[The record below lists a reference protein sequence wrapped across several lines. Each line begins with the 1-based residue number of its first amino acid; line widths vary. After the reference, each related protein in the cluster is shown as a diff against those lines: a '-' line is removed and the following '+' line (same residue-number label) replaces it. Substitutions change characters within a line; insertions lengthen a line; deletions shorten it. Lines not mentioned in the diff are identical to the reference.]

1 VADRA
6 PPLSLARHS
15 PSKTGVGRPDG
26 ARLAAAICYGAE
38 VGGECKVTR
47 AIARL
52 ATVSVMAL
60 TLALAAC
67 GRKGGLD
74 LPPNAAVAQPGPAA
88 AAVPGQAPAV
98 AAPYE
103 TDPEGRP
110 LAPNGQKK
118 RLPIDV
124 LLD

>member
-1 VADRA
+1 MADRA

-26 ARLAAAICYGAE
+26 ARLAAAICYGAG
-38 VGGECKVTR
+38 VAGEWKVTR
-47 AIARL
+47 PIARL

-60 TLALAAC
+60 ALTLAAC

-74 LPPNAAVAQPGPAA
+74 LAPDAAVAQPGPAA
-88 AAVPGQAPAV
+88 AAVPGSP
-98 AAPYE
+98 AAPY
-103 TDPEGRP
+103 DASPDGRP
-110 LAPNGQKK
+110 VAPNGPKK